1 MERRKVGSAAER
13 ARFVSVGAPAFAQ
26 DLRKRLALK
35 ARLLAVQLAE
45 KKLFA
50 LVEQFKV
57 VWLPMR
63 KPMAAVRP

>member
-1 MERRKVGSAAER
+1 M
-13 ARFVSVGAPAFAQ
+13 SVGAPAFAQ